1 MIMKKLALLCL
12 VLAMPVSAANVVI
25 VNANNASATDMDTIQ
40 RIYLGKLK
48 AFPDGS
54 KALPLTYE
62 QGDGTREAFNNSVL
76 GKSESQYSAFW
87 SKLVFTG
94 RGTPPEMVA
103 SQEEMVK
110 LVGTNPNTIGFVDE
124 SLVNDSVKV
133 VGSF

>member
-1 MIMKKLALLCL
+1 MKKLALLCL

-62 QGDGTREAFNNSVL
+62 QGDGTREAFNNAVL